1 MSCSRATFV
10 RASAA
15 LPLAG
20 LAGAAAAADT
30 PITIAS
36 VTNDTCT
43 PALYA
48 LKAGLFTRAGLDV
61 TFQGMSSGA
70 AASAAVA
77 GGAAQFGLSSL
88 GTLIVAHAHG
98 IPFVLVAPGGL
109 VTSDVPYA
117 EAVVRSDSPV
127 RTGRDLGGKVFAVPA
142 LGDQNQ
148 VAAEAWI
155 DKTGGDSRS
164 VKFIE
169 LSAAATVPALLEG
182 RVDAAQ
188 LGTPALAI
196 ALYSGKVRVLASIF
210 DAIAPRFANVAWFS
224 TAAYVAANTETVRRF
239 ADAIRTASAYANTHH
254 AETLP
259 LIAQYTKVDPAV
271 LAGMTRIRFAE
282 RLDRRDIQPLIDAC
296 ARYGVIERR
305 FDANDLIGR
314 T

>member
-1 MSCSRATFV
+1 MRVSRATFV
-10 RASAA
+10 RTGAAASA
-15 LPLAG
+15 LTSRP
-20 LAGAAAAADT
+20 AAADT

-77 GGAAQFGLSSL
+77 GGAAQFGLSSV

-117 EAVVRSDSPV
+117 EAVVRSDSPI
-127 RTGRDLGGKVFAVPA
+127 RTGRDLAGRVFAVPA

-155 DKTGGDSRS
+155 DKTGGDAHAVR
-164 VKFIE
+164 FIE

-182 RVDAAQ
+182 RIDAAQ

-196 ALYSGKVRVLASIF
+196 ALNSGKVRVLASIF
-210 DAIAPRFANVAWFS
+210 DAIAPRFANVAWFA
-224 TAAYVAANTETVRRF
+224 TTAYVAANPDTVRRF
-239 ADAIRTASAYANTHH
+239 ADVIRAASAYANTHH

-259 LIAQYTKVDPAV
+259 LIAQYTKVEPAI
-271 LAGMTRIRFAE
+271 LAGMTRITFAE
-282 RLDRRDIQPLIDAC
+282 RLDPRDIQPLIDAC
-296 ARYGVIERR
+296 ARYGVIDHR
-305 FDANDLIGR
+305 FDANELIR
-314 T
+314 RS

>member
-1 MSCSRATFV
+1 MAAVAAAGFV
-10 RASAA
+10 R
-15 LPLAG
+15 P
-20 LAGAAAAADT
+20 AAAADT

-36 VTNDTCT
+36 VTNDSCT

-48 LKAGLFTRAGLDV
+48 LKSGLFTRAGLDV

-117 EAVVRSDSPV
+117 EAVVRSDSTI
-127 RTGRDLGGKVFAVPA
+127 RTGRDLAGKVFAVPA

-155 DKTGGDSRS
+155 DKTGGDSHA

-169 LSAAATVPALLEG
+169 LSAAATVPALLDG
-182 RVDAAQ
+182 RIDAAQ

-196 ALYSGKVRVLASIF
+196 ALKSGKVRVLASIF
-210 DAIAPRFANVAWFS
+210 DAIAPRFANIAWFA
-224 TAAYVAANTETVRRF
+224 TIAYVNANAEIVRRF
-239 ADAIRTASAYANTHH
+239 AEAIRTASAYANTHH

-259 LIAQYTKVDPAV
+259 LIAEYTKVEPSV
-271 LAGMTRIRFAE
+271 LAGMTRITFAE
-282 RLDRRDIQPLIDAC
+282 RLDPRDIQPLIDAC

-305 FDANDLIGR
+305 FDANELIR
-314 T
+314 RS